1 MAIPDIEPARVM
13 TFRLQEL
20 LERSKH
26 IKKATTVDPALPVS
40 ELVGEDELLLS
51 DAVGDKETHKSIVDR
66 AARNIFYDILASTP
80 IDHPAFVQIWNLL
93 DILQYC
99 GDRDQCYP
107 GLVLLLVE
115 ELLDSQSIDGCRI
128 VFDFLESRR
137 EVLIATNSKNK
148 DLVILRSCNELLRR
162 LSRAED
168 AVFCGRVYIFL
179 FQSFPL
185 GDKSSVNLRGEF
197 HVENV
202 TNFEPSPQTSEKD
215 EDRMDVDAG
224 RDAEVVKAPDV
235 KEEEGAAKFAA
246 PDQIAKENSQ
256 TLDTETLYPIFWSLQ
271 HAFSNPVRLF
281 SEENFNDFKKGLEAT
296 LAKFKEVPK
305 VIQAP
310 SPEGKRGVKRKFED
324 GYDEFAS
331 TFNPKYL
338 TSRDLFRLELSDLA
352 FQRHILVQ
360 ALILIDFILSLTEK
374 SKKKPYQVNAQKALQ
389 YSFTL
394 SDQDAEWAS
403 GIKNSIANYLQEGPD
418 GKFYY
423 RMVDTVLSRDKNWVR
438 WKMENCQP
446 IIRDRVSTTD
456 FLEAKSGAQKAYASK
471 KVRSTLAGLD
481 LRFLSDSES
490 ASGLERLKDPDR
502 YVVPSAESFAEAVA
516 GIELDM
522 EMAMAEE
529 EKENLGEAKTSKT
542 WRALRIASKDKLSLF
557 DRIEDGKSLERLFQ
571 PDTVDEAAGEESAAT
586 APESRDSIPQ
596 EQQRAEGDRR
606 ADQGSQVT
614 AAAAVE

>member
-1 MAIPDIEPARVM
+1 MATPDIAPAQAM
-13 TFRLQEL
+13 TYRLQEL
-20 LERSKH
+20 LERAKH
-26 IKKATTVDPALPVS
+26 VKKANAVDPALPVS

-51 DAVGDKETHKSIVDR
+51 DAVGDKETHKSIVER

-99 GDRDQCYP
+99 GDRDQCYS

-202 TNFEPSPQTSEKD
+202 TTFEVSAQTSEKA
-215 EDRMDVDAG
+215 EDRMDVDVG
-224 RDAEVVKAPDV
+224 GEAEAVTAPDGV
-235 KEEEGAAKFAA
+235 KEEDGIAKSEA
-246 PDQIAKENSQ
+246 PDPNVKEKPQ
-256 TLDTETLYPIFWSLQ
+256 TLGTDTLYPIFWSLQ

-310 SPEGKRGVKRKFED
+310 SPEGKRGLKRKFDD

-338 TSRDLFRLELSDLA
+338 TSRDLFKLELSDLA

-394 SDQDAEWAS
+394 SEQDTEWAS

-446 IIRDRVSTTD
+446 IIRDRVSTAD
-456 FLEAKSGAQKAYASK
+456 FLEAKSGAQKAFSSR

-490 ASGLERLKDPDR
+490 ASGLERLKDLDR

-522 EMAMAEE
+522 DLAMTEQ

-571 PDTVDEAAGEESAAT
+571 PDTVDDTAAEESAPT
-586 APESRDSIPQ
+586 VPEGRDAVLQ
-596 EQQRAEGDRR
+596 EQQRAEGDKR
-606 ADQGSQVT
+606 AEGVK
-614 AAAAVE
+614 